1 MSGTRTTGNWWLLGE
16 GELASPR
23 DEPPCWL
30 PNVEWLAIKPHRH
43 QQQKWAQQIFLCM
56 CMYAFTC
63 INTYVCVCVT
73 IIINGKKTIKLKMG
87 KTREMSNVG
96 CLGGVGGRKG
106 KGERDV
112 LLFQL
117 QNKNVRIYYSCGVH
131 SGLFLL
137 ECSGNLSKH
146 SEKQA
151 SHQPLV
157 QLWVISSFRGHQRH
171 TEKEDQRLSTSKLAT
186 PSWSCCLIPQ
196 PTWLFPTRWTSNFT
210 CSVGKQ
216 EGEYSRDSRG

>member
-1 MSGTRTTGNWWLLGE
+1 MGSADLFMYVYV
-16 GELASPR
+16 
-23 DEPPCWL
+23 CIHMHKY
-30 PNVEWLAIKPHRH
+30 V
-43 QQQKWAQQIFLCM
+43 CM
-56 CMYAFTC
+56 C
-63 INTYVCVCVT
+63 VC
-73 IIINGKKTIKLKMG
+73 NNNNQWKKGYKLKMG

-106 KGERDV
+106 KGEHDV
-112 LLFQL
+112 VLFQL

-151 SHQPLV
+151 SRQPLV

-186 PSWSCCLIPQ
+186 PS
-196 PTWLFPTRWTSNFT
+196 
-210 CSVGKQ
+210 
-216 EGEYSRDSRG
+216 